1 MSTIDDTPKSDT
13 NETHDGFVWSQR
25 VKFVAAVVFA
35 LALAVAQYGS
45 VLAAPIEWQR

>member
-1 MSTIDDTPKSDT
+1 MSTINNEPKNDA
-13 NETHDGFVWSQR
+13 NEVHDGFVWSQR
-25 VKFVAAVVFA
+25 VKFIAAVVFA

>member
-1 MSTIDDTPKSDT
+1 MSTLDDTPKTDT

-25 VKFVAAVVFA
+25 AKLIAAFVFA